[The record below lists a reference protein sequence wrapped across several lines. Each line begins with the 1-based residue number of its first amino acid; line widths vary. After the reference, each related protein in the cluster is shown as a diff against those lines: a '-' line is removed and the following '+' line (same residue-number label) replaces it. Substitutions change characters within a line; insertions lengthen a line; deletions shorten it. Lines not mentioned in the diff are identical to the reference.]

1 MAHQLTVSLT
11 RIPYQPKFSYKAFRE
26 EYSRGY
32 FYQWSA
38 LPNSFDTEP
47 GLHPENSAEMR

>member
-1 MAHQLTVSLT
+1 VSLT